1 MKLFKGLLYAGLAS
15 AILLA
20 LSSGAARAGSVTF
33 VDLSGTL
40 ANPEGPPD
48 PPSSVTLMGLPGA
61 TAANIGGETFLVS
74 IPNAVASTTGA
85 NDAFFAIFETG
96 TTGPLSDFARFI
108 TFANSTLLQVELASD
123 VEGSPLLPP
132 IVAGPFGTTTEVL
145 LPPYNPVPL
154 PGFVSSNLNPNL
166 GGLTVTIQSGVI
178 VNSVPEPASLA
189 LLGIGMTGFLAFRR
203 FFKKTSVA

>member
-33 VDLSGTL
+33 NDLSGTV

-154 PGFVSSNLNPNL
+154 PGFVESNLNPNL
-166 GGLTVTIQSGVI
+166 GGLTVTVASGVF
-178 VNSVPEPASLA
+178 VPEPGSLA

>member
-40 ANPEGPPD
+40 ADPEGPPD
-48 PPSSVTLMGLPGA
+48 PPASVTLTGLPGA
-61 TAANIGGETFLVS
+61 TATNIGGETFLVT
-74 IPNAVASTTGA
+74 IPNAVATTTGS
-85 NDAFFAIFETG
+85 NDQWYAIFEVG
-96 TTGPLSDFARFI
+96 TTGPLSDFARFL
-108 TFANSTLLQVELASD
+108 TFANSGTLLIELASD
-123 VEGSPLLPP
+123 INGVPLLPP
-132 IVAGPFGTTTEVL
+132 IVAGPFGTAAEVL

-154 PGFVSSNLNPNL
+154 PGFVANNLNPNL
-166 GGLTVTIQSGVI
+166 GGLTVTIQSGV
-178 VNSVPEPASLA
+178 VPEPGSLA